1 VNLTPHL
8 SSAEVKNEWSQASTP
23 PICPRGKDRDN
34 LKFVYTAKNIRQ
46 IHLSWERI
54 DNYLLGSL
62 YNAKL
67 LPHVTCVTVMR
78 HGVRTCLWA
87 SSS

>member
-1 VNLTPHL
+1 METYIYSHDVPSWHGQGQLT
-8 SSAEVKNEWSQASTP
+8 
-23 PICPRGKDRDN
+23 
-34 LKFVYTAKNIRQ
+34 KFVYPAKNICQ
-46 IHLSWERI
+46 IHLSWEQT

-67 LPHVTCVTVMR
+67 LPYVTYVTVVR

-87 SSS
+87 SSF

>member
-1 VNLTPHL
+1 MKLIPHL
-8 SSAEVKNEWSQASTP
+8 SRAEVKNEWRHKSTP
-23 PICPRGKDRDN
+23 PTCPCGMDRDN
-34 LKFVYTAKNIRQ
+34 LKFVDPAKNVCQ
-46 IHLSWERI
+46 IHLSWEPI
-54 DNYLLGSL
+54 DNYLHGSL

-67 LPHVTCVTVMR
+67 LPPVTCVTVVR